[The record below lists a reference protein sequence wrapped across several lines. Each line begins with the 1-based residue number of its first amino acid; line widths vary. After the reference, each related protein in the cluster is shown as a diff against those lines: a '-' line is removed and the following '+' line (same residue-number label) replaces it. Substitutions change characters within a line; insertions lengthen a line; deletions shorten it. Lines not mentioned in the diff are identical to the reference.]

1 MTGEEEVRFTHT
13 MNTMSVKSLTF
24 RSFLELLA
32 AFLLPPLP
40 WLEDLAKG
48 RELALTLWGTVPHAA
63 PFSHHCALVL
73 LSFII

>member
-1 MTGEEEVRFTHT
+1 MACEKGGVGLKHNKFTAQ
-13 MNTMSVKSLTF
+13 TF
-24 RSFLELLA
+24 RRFFELLA

-48 RELALTLWGTVPHAA
+48 RELAFTLRGRSAVPSTA
-63 PFSHHCALVL
+63 PLSDRCAVVL